1 MAHPKELKKITIIGA
16 GNVGTTTAQRIV
28 ERGFA
33 EVVLLDIV
41 EGLAQGKTLDILQ
54 SAPILGSDIRLSGT
68 SDYQDTAGSELVIVT
83 AGLFRKPGMTRD
95 QLQAA
100 NTEIVS
106 DVVRNVI
113 KHSPQCVILMVSNPL
128 DVMVYLAYKVSG
140 FPRHRVVGMS
150 GLLDSARLG
159 AFVVAELKVPPKD
172 VSAWVLGAHRM
183 DMVIIPRLTT
193 VKGKPLTELLPPATI
208 DKLVERARNGGRE
221 IVDLLKTGS
230 AFYAPS
236 AGVARMAEAIILDKK
251 EVLPC
256 AAVLDGEY
264 GIEGSV
270 IGMPVRLGKKGIE
283 EIIELDL
290 SAEEKRQLQ
299 DSAAGVKKLIET
311 LP

>member
-1 MAHPKELKKITIIGA
+1 VGA
-16 GNVGTTTAQRIV
+16 STTQRIA
-28 ERGFA
+28 ERGYA

-41 EGLAQGKTLDILQ
+41 EGLAPGKALDILQ
-54 SAPILGSDIRLSGT
+54 SAPVLKTDIRLRGT
-68 SDYQDTAGSELVIVT
+68 SDYKDTADSELVIVT

-95 QLQAA
+95 QLQTA

-106 DVVRNVI
+106 GVVKNIV
-113 KHSPQCVILMVSNPL
+113 KHSPQCIILMVSNPL
-128 DVMVYLAYKVSG
+128 DVMTYLAFKTSG
-140 FPRHRVVGMS
+140 FPRNRVVGMS

-159 AFVVAELKVPPKD
+159 AFVAAELKVSPKD

-193 VKGKPLTELLPPATI
+193 VKGKPLTELLPKETI
-208 DKLVERARNGGRE
+208 DKLAERAIHGGRE

-236 AGVARMAEAIILDKK
+236 AGIARMAEAIILDKK

-264 GIEGSV
+264 GIKGSV
-270 IGMPVRLGKKGIE
+270 IGVPVRLGKKGIE

-290 SAEEKRQLQ
+290 SAEEKQKLY
-299 DSAAGVKKLIET
+299 DSAEGIKVLIEKMG
-311 LP
+311 LG

>member
-1 MAHPKELKKITIIGA
+1 MPKITIIGA
-16 GNVGTTTAQRIV
+16 GNVGSSTAQRIV

-41 EGLAQGKTLDILQ
+41 DGLAQGKALDILQ

-68 SDYQDTAGSELVIVT
+68 DNYKDTVGSELVIVT

-106 DVVRNVI
+106 GIVKNIV
-113 KHSPQCVILMVSNPL
+113 KHSPQCIILMVTNPL
-128 DVMVYLAYKVSG
+128 DVMTYLAYKISG
-140 FPRHRVVGMS
+140 FPRHRIVGMS

-159 AFVVAELKVPPKD
+159 AFVVAELKVAPRD

-193 VKGKPLTELLPPATI
+193 VRGRPLTELLPAETI
-208 DKLVERARNGGRE
+208 DKLVERARHGGRE

-256 AAVLDGEY
+256 AAILDGEY
-264 GIEGSV
+264 GIKDSV
-270 IGMPVRLGKKGIE
+270 IGVPVRLGKKGIE
-283 EIIELDL
+283 EISELDL
-290 SAEEKRQLQ
+290 SAEEKQELQ
-299 DSAAGVKKLIET
+299 NSAQGIKKLIEN
-311 LP
+311 LKV